1 MKLNQATRLAIWSIV
16 ELASRPGE
24 QVAVNEIAHIYGI
37 SQHHLAK
44 VLRTPSR
51 AGIVNST
58 RGPGGGCE
66 FTGNANR
73 LTLYDIIQMLESD
86 RFESPAP
93 EPQTTAVA
101 AEVARVLAE
110 IDRVTQATLRS
121 VTLRTIIKNARRNE
135 AARTGKKT
143 DASGSEK
150 AKGEPATRPPA
161 TRTSPKRKSESGV
174 ASRKSDAGS
183 GQSGP
188 EAPASAEAS
197 PAPVPPTGRKRQK
210 DRQASAKRS
219 AGSARRQDPGQGR
232 NPD

>member
-135 AARTGKKT
+135 AARMGTKP
-143 DASGSEK
+143 AAPRSGK
-150 AKGEPATRPPA
+150 AKGEAAKRPAGN
-161 TRTSPKRKSESGV
+161 RKSGSDV

-183 GQSGP
+183 GQSK
-188 EAPASAEAS
+188 ALASASAEAS
-197 PAPVPPTGRKRQK
+197 PAQVPPTDRKRQK
-210 DRQASAKRS
+210 DRPTSAKRS

>member
-135 AARTGKKT
+135 AARMGAKT
-143 DASGSEK
+143 AAPKSEK
-150 AKGEPATRPPA
+150 AKGEAANRPVV
-161 TRTSPKRKSESGV
+161 KRKSGSGV

-183 GQSGP
+183 GQSGSP
-188 EAPASAEAS
+188 ASASAEAS
-197 PAPVPPTGRKRQK
+197 PAQVPPTGRKRRK